1 MLQKYLADNHT
12 TTTSRPEKDA
22 STTTKIPLK
31 KPPADGKPQSKLPIS
46 THTKPHARTSLFRSD
61 KSPNK
66 QKTSPKISTAV
77 TSKEQKSEKIN
88 ADNVKSVESFEDV
101 KATSK
106 HDNSSD
112 DEQLVHMNRLLERFR
127 NSKPLPREKRSNLTV
142 KNLAQGSSS
151 SSLEDDDDP
160 LSGDE
165 TPLASMLSDRVNENK
180 ELASLKKQLN
190 LLREK
195 MFSNQKNII
204 DDEKT
209 QRRQSSDDEIYG
221 KLNIDALDLK
231 AKYLIEK
238 R

>member
-1 MLQKYLADNHT
+1 
-12 TTTSRPEKDA
+12 
-22 STTTKIPLK
+22 
-31 KPPADGKPQSKLPIS
+31 
-46 THTKPHARTSLFRSD
+46 
-61 KSPNK
+61 
-66 QKTSPKISTAV
+66 
-77 TSKEQKSEKIN
+77 
-88 ADNVKSVESFEDV
+88 
-101 KATSK
+101 
-106 HDNSSD
+106 
-112 DEQLVHMNRLLERFR
+112 MNRLLERFR